1 LSAAR
6 SWTVG
11 APGPS
16 AGSGATSAG
25 DRLDRYIAAALE
37 LPRNQVQQ
45 WIRAGRVR
53 LNGRPAK
60 ASEAVAAGDLVECEP
75 PPPATTALVPEA
87 GDLAVLHEDAGM
99 AVLDKPAGLTVHPGA
114 GRATGTL
121 VHLLLAR
128 YPEMAGV
135 GGRGRP
141 GIVHRLDK
149 GTSGVMVVARTAGSY
164 QRLSRAFAGRA
175 VMKRYLAVVYGRPA
189 ASAGVVDA
197 PIGRHRE
204 RRKEMTVR
212 PDGRPARTGY
222 RLLAAA
228 AGIALL
234 ELDLATGRT
243 HQVRVHLKSIG
254 HPLVGDPVYGEAR
267 WHGLPRA
274 AQAPL
279 RDFPRPALHA
289 WRLALPRG
297 PEGAEGAAGT
307 GGAEGPEGPAGS
319 GGAEGTAGPQG
330 AADPVDRGGFGDPGD
345 PGGPGRWQRFEAP
358 VPEDLR
364 RLWREVTGEAFPALP
379 RWGPLEPGA

>member
-6 SWTVG
+6 AWTVG
-11 APGPS
+11 P
-16 AGSGATSAG
+16 AGCSVGATIAG
-25 DRLDRYIAAALE
+25 NRLDRHVAAALK

-60 ASEAVAAGDLVECEP
+60 AAEVVAAGDLVECEP
-75 PPPATTALVPEA
+75 PPPAAATLTPEP

-99 AVLDKPAGLTVHPGA
+99 VVLDKPAGLTVHPGA
-114 GRATGTL
+114 GRSTGTL
-121 VHLLLAR
+121 AHLLLAR

-135 GGRGRP
+135 GGPGRP

-149 GTSGVMVVARTAGSY
+149 GTSGVMVVARTAAAY
-164 QRLSRAFAGRA
+164 ERLSRAFAGRA
-175 VMKRYLAVVYGRPA
+175 VAKRYLAIVYGRPA
-189 ASAGVVDA
+189 ASTGVVDA

-204 RRKEMTVR
+204 RRQEMTVR

-222 RLLAAA
+222 RLLAARS
-228 AGIALL
+228 GIALL

-243 HQVRVHLKSIG
+243 HQIRVHLKSIG

-267 WHGLPRA
+267 WHSLPRP

-279 RDFPRPALHA
+279 RAFPRPALHA
-289 WRLALPRG
+289 WRLALP
-297 PEGAEGAAGT
+297 
-307 GGAEGPEGPAGS
+307 GGS
-319 GGAEGTAGPQG
+319 
-330 AADPVDRGGFGDPGD
+330 GDPGD
-345 PGGPGRWQRFEAP
+345 PGDPEDCQRFEAP

-364 RLWREVTGEAFPALP
+364 DLWQEVAGEAFPALP
-379 RWGPLEPGA
+379 RWDAPARRDGRV